1 MDKTF
6 SLKTE
11 AWIIWGLV
19 TVCYMLTSFFRA
31 APATLAVDIMADFAV
46 GGGLMAVMS
55 SAFFYPYAL
64 MQIPAGILA
73 DRWGA
78 RKTICIF
85 LLLGGAGSL
94 IFAQATSVGMAT
106 FGRTLVGAGMAMMFV
121 PALRMILSWF
131 SPRRHVSATG
141 LLLSCGT
148 GGMLF
153 ATWPLMMF
161 AHYFGWRESMLV
173 AALLTIVMSAV
184 VWQFTRNTPEEK
196 GYVVPW
202 EQKKEECPDTPLRQV
217 MVSIIKAPSYWIIS
231 TWFFCMYG
239 VLFSFSG
246 LWAGPY
252 FIEGY
257 GLDKHFAGVGLFCLA
272 AGSTAGPAIIGY
284 LASRYRWNKNRMLT
298 LSCLSTM
305 IIASPMLSP
314 VPVIPASLLPVW
326 ALSFG
331 IFCGGFGVIA
341 LTLIQED
348 FATEIVGTATGMI
361 NIYTY
366 LGSAF
371 MQVCAGWLVDSS
383 GAATGLARYLPM
395 FNLYMVMFGCAFV
408 VSLCALRQRKAAN
421 ACQS

>member
-1 MDKTF
+1 MPKIA
-6 SLKTE
+6 SLTIH
-11 AWIIWGLV
+11 AWIIWALV
-19 TVCYMLTSFFRA
+19 TICYALASFYRA
-31 APATLAVDIMADFAV
+31 APATLAIDIMADFGV

-78 RKTICIF
+78 RKTMCIF
-85 LLLGGAGSL
+85 LLLGATGTL
-94 IFAQATSVGMAT
+94 IFAQASSVAMAT
-106 FGRTLVGAGMAMMFV
+106 VGRMLVGVGMAMMFV
-121 PALRMILSWF
+121 PALRMILCWF
-131 SPRRHVSATG
+131 SPGRHVSATG

-161 AHYFGWRESMLV
+161 AHYFGWRQSMM
-173 AALLTIVMSAV
+173 AAGALTVVMAV
-184 VWQFTRNTPEEK
+184 IVWQVARNTPEEK
-196 GYVVPW
+196 GYTVPW
-202 EQKKEECPDTPLRQV
+202 ERKKDDCPEQSLGQV
-217 MVSIIKAPSYWIIS
+217 MLTILKAPSYWILS

-252 FIEGY
+252 FLEGY
-257 GLDKHFAGVGLFCLA
+257 GLDKHFAGVCLFCLA
-272 AGSTAGPAIIGY
+272 AGSTVGPALVGY
-284 LASRYRWNKNRMLT
+284 LASRFRWHKNRMLT
-298 LSCLSTM
+298 LSCMCTM
-305 IIASPMLSP
+305 VIAAPMLSP
-314 VPVIPASLLPVW
+314 VPLIPVTALPAW
-326 ALSFG
+326 AMSFG

-341 LTLIQED
+341 LTLIQDD
-348 FATEIVGTATGMI
+348 FAPEIVGTATGMC

-383 GAATGLARYLPM
+383 DASEGLTRYLPM
-395 FNLYMVMFGCAFV
+395 FNLYMAMFGCAFL
-408 VSLCALRQRKAAN
+408 VSLLGLKQKKVVA